1 MLSANVEQRVNIKFL
16 TKLGKSATETYNLLT
31 EVYGDQC
38 LSRTQVFEWFKKF
51 KEGREYVGDDP
62 KSGRPSTAKTQENV
76 EKVARIVRGDRRLS
90 IRAISEL
97 TNINKESVR
106 QILHDDLGMKKVCA
120 KVVPK
125 ILTPEQKEHRVNC
138 CADTLENIEN
148 DPDFFQNVITC
159 DETWIFQYDPETKRQ
174 SMHWKSPQSPRK
186 KKARMSK
193 SKFKAMM
200 IVFFDIRGVIY
211 IDWVPE
217 GQTVNQVYY
226 KNVLTTLRERVRRR
240 RPDMWKNAS
249 WILHHD
255 NAPAHNA
262 LSVKRYLAKNNIPV
276 MEHPPYSPDLAPCD
290 FFLFPKIKSALKGTR
305 FESVDAVKAKATQLL
320 NSITQDDLQHCFQ
333 QWKIRMERCRDRGGD
348 YIEGDNISI
357 V

>member
-1 MLSANVEQRVNIKFL
+1 
-16 TKLGKSATETYNLLT
+16 
-31 EVYGDQC
+31 
-38 LSRTQVFEWFKKF
+38 
-51 KEGREYVGDDP
+51 
-62 KSGRPSTAKTQENV
+62 
-76 EKVARIVRGDRRLS
+76 
-90 IRAISEL
+90 
-97 TNINKESVR
+97 
-106 QILHDDLGMKKVCA
+106 
-120 KVVPK
+120 
-125 ILTPEQKEHRVNC
+125 
-138 CADTLENIEN
+138 
-148 DPDFFQNVITC
+148 
-159 DETWIFQYDPETKRQ
+159 
-174 SMHWKSPQSPRK
+174 MHWKSSQSPRK

-320 NSITQDDLQHCFQ
+320 NSLTQDDLQHCFQ
-333 QWKIRMERCRDRGGD
+333 QWNIRMEWCRDRGGD
-348 YIEGDNISI
+348 YIEGANISI
-357 V
+357 A